1 MPFRCF
7 LEGTPDNL
15 AAVLPPPLPHQVQ
28 LLQQVLDRVNV
39 RATDGGL
46 PPIVVFGLDGTL
58 FETRPRTLA
67 ILREF
72 ADSVENE
79 APAVAESLRRL
90 DHGMIR
96 RLLRD
101 TLREVGVV
109 QPAIVRDIT
118 NFWYTRY
125 HDSAYLVHDTPEPG
139 AADFASQVHQ
149 AGGGVVYLSARD
161 IPSMLIGSVIALRD
175 HGFPIAEPGVQL
187 AFKPDATLSDEAH
200 KREMLPELARGAE
213 VVAVFDS
220 DPAVCAMAYG
230 YFPEALVGLMD
241 TWELE
246 PPPPE
251 SGLSHVRDFRLGS

>member
-1 MPFRCF
+1 M
-7 LEGTPDNL
+7 
-15 AAVLPPPLPHQVQ
+15 
-28 LLQQVLDRVNV
+28 LDRVNV
-39 RATDGGL
+39 RAADGGL

-58 FETRPRTLA
+58 FETRPRTLH

-72 ADSVENE
+72 ATSVEAE
-79 APAVAESLRRL
+79 APEMAAALREL
-90 DHGMIR
+90 DLGHVR

-101 TLREVGVV
+101 TLREVGLH
-109 QPAIVRDIT
+109 QPSTVRDIT
-118 NFWYTRY
+118 NYWHTRF

-139 AADFASQVHQ
+139 ASDFASRVHR

-161 IPSMLIGSVIALRD
+161 IPGMLLGSVTALRD
-175 HGFPIAEPGVQL
+175 HDFPIAEPGVQL

-200 KREMLPELARGAE
+200 KRETLPELARGGE

-220 DPAVCAMAYG
+220 DPAVCAMALG

-251 SGLSHVRDFRLGS
+251 SGLLHVRDFRLST

>member
-1 MPFRCF
+1 
-7 LEGTPDNL
+7 
-15 AAVLPPPLPHQVQ
+15 
-28 LLQQVLDRVNV
+28 VNV
-39 RATDGGL
+39 RAADGGL

-58 FETRPRTLA
+58 FETRPRTLQ
-67 ILREF
+67 ILFEF

-79 APAVAESLRRL
+79 APAVAASLRRL
-90 DHGMIR
+90 EHGMIR

-109 QPAIVRDIT
+109 QPAHRPG
-118 NFWYTRY
+118 
-125 HDSAYLVHDTPEPG
+125 HHQLLVHTLPRLGLLGARHPEPG
-139 AADFASQVHQ
+139 AAEFASQVHR

-161 IPSMLIGSVIALRD
+161 IPSMLIGSVVALRD

-200 KREMLPELARGAE
+200 KREMLPELARGGE

-230 YFPEALVGLMD
+230 YFPDALVGLMD